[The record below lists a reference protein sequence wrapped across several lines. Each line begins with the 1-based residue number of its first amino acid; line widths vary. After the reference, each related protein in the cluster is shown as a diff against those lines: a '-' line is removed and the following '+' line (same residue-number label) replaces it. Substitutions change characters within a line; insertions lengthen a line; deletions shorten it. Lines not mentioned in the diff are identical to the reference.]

1 MLYKMFRWIKSKFGG
16 KKMKPAGFDKDNPFL
31 IL

>member
-1 MLYKMFRWIKSKFGG
+1 MLYKMFRWIKNRFVGG
-16 KKMKPAGFDKDNPFL
+16 KKVKSGFNFDNPFL

>member
-1 MLYKMFRWIKSKFGG
+1 MLSKMFRWLKSKLSG
-16 KKMKPAGFDKDNPFL
+16 KKVKSAFDKDNPFL

>member
-1 MLYKMFRWIKSKFGG
+1 MFSKMFRWLKAKFTG
-16 KKMKPAGFDKDNPFL
+16 KKVKSVFDKDNPFL

>member
-1 MLYKMFRWIKSKFGG
+1 MLIKMFRWLKSKISGRKAKGEFGE
-16 KKMKPAGFDKDNPFL
+16 DNPFL

>member
-1 MLYKMFRWIKSKFGG
+1 MLNKMFRWFKSKFSG
-16 KKMKPAGFDKDNPFL
+16 KKVKSAFDMDNPFL

>member
-1 MLYKMFRWIKSKFGG
+1 MLYKMFRWIKNKFGG
-16 KKMKPAGFDKDNPFL
+16 KKKGGFDKDNPFL

>member
-1 MLYKMFRWIKSKFGG
+1 MLLKMFRWLKSKFTGRKNKG
-16 KKMKPAGFDKDNPFL
+16 EFGADNPFL

>member
-1 MLYKMFRWIKSKFGG
+1 MLYKMFRWLKSKFTGRKVKG
-16 KKMKPAGFDKDNPFL
+16 VFDKDNPFL

>member
-1 MLYKMFRWIKSKFGG
+1 MLYKMFRWIKSKFSN
-16 KKMKPAGFDKDNPFL
+16 KRTKTAGFDKDNPFL